1 MSMPLSK
8 LEKFFYIDKL
18 IIHSLDLALYQ
29 VSVLVDGEEHFV
41 TDDKGKFLRA
51 HSILELQKQCRHLK
65 AKQQVLRQ
73 QSAYDEMVGQSSKD
87 GTNELEVL
95 LRDNQLY

>member
-18 IIHSLDLALYQ
+18 VIHSLDLALYQ

-51 HSILELQKQCRHLK
+51 HSILELQKQCCNLK
-65 AKQQVLRQ
+65 ANKQVLRQ
-73 QSAYDEMVGQSSKD
+73 QSAYDEMVGQPSRS

-95 LRDNQLY
+95 LKDNDLY

>member
-18 IIHSLDLALYQ
+18 VIHSLDLALYQ
-29 VSVLVDGEEHFV
+29 VSVLVDGKEHFV

-51 HSILELQKQCRHLK
+51 HSILELQKQCRNLNANK
-65 AKQQVLRQ
+65 QVLRQ
-73 QSAYDEMVGQSSKD
+73 QSAYDEMVGQPSRS

-95 LRDNQLY
+95 LKDNELY

>member
-18 IIHSLDLALYQ
+18 VIHSLDLALYQ

-51 HSILELQKQCRHLK
+51 HSILELQKQCCHLK
-65 AKQQVLRQ
+65 AKKQVLRQ
-73 QSAYDEMVGQSSKD
+73 QSAYDEMVGQPSKD
-87 GTNELEVL
+87 GTNELEVP

>member
-18 IIHSLDLALYQ
+18 VIHSLDLALYQ

-73 QSAYDEMVGQSSKD
+73 QSAYDEMVGQRSRS

-95 LRDNQLY
+95 LKDNELY

>member
-18 IIHSLDLALYQ
+18 VIHSLDLALYQ

-51 HSILELQKQCRHLK
+51 HSILELQKQYRNLK
-65 AKQQVLRQ
+65 ANKQILRQ
-73 QSAYDEMVGQSSKD
+73 QSAYDEMVGQPSRS

-95 LRDNQLY
+95 LKGNDLY

>member
-1 MSMPLSK
+1 MSMPFSK

-18 IIHSLDLALYQ
+18 VIHSLDLALYQ

-51 HSILELQKQCRHLK
+51 HSILELQKQCRNLK
-65 AKQQVLRQ
+65 VNKQVLRR
-73 QSAYDEMVGQSSKD
+73 QSAYDEMVGQPSRS

-95 LRDNQLY
+95 LKDNELY

>member
-18 IIHSLDLALYQ
+18 VIHSLDLALYQ

-51 HSILELQKQCRHLK
+51 HSILELQKQCRNLK
-65 AKQQVLRQ
+65 VNKQVLRQ
-73 QSAYDEMVGQSSKD
+73 QSAYDEMVGQPSRS

-95 LRDNQLY
+95 LKDNELY

>member
-8 LEKFFYIDKL
+8 LEQFFYFDKL
-18 IIHSLDLALYQ
+18 VIHSLDLALYQ
-29 VSVLVDGEEHFV
+29 VSVVVDGKEHFV

-51 HSILELQKQCRHLK
+51 HSILELQKQCRNLK
-65 AKQQVLRQ
+65 VNKQVLRQ
-73 QSAYDEMVGQSSKD
+73 QSAYDEMVGQPSRS

-95 LRDNQLY
+95 LKDNDLY

>member
-18 IIHSLDLALYQ
+18 VIHSLDLALYQ
-29 VSVLVDGEEHFV
+29 VSVVVDGKEHFV

-51 HSILELQKQCRHLK
+51 HSILELQKQCRNLK
-65 AKQQVLRQ
+65 VNKQVLRQ
-73 QSAYDEMVGQSSKD
+73 QSAYDEMVGQPNRS

-95 LRDNQLY
+95 LKDNELY

>member
-18 IIHSLDLALYQ
+18 VIHSLDLALYQ

-65 AKQQVLRQ
+65 AKKQEIGRA
-73 QSAYDEMVGQSSKD
+73 SCRER
-87 GTNELEVL
+87 VL
-95 LRDNQLY
+95 LIV

>member
-18 IIHSLDLALYQ
+18 VIHSLDLALYQ

-51 HSILELQKQCRHLK
+51 HSILELQKQCRNLK
-65 AKQQVLRQ
+65 VNKQVLRQ
-73 QSAYDEMVGQSSKD
+73 QSAYDEMVGQPSRS

-95 LRDNQLY
+95 LNDNELY

>member
-18 IIHSLDLALYQ
+18 VIHSLDLALYQ

-51 HSILELQKQCRHLK
+51 HSILELQKQCRNLK
-65 AKQQVLRQ
+65 VNKQVLRQ
-73 QSAYDEMVGQSSKD
+73 QSAYDEMVGQPSRI

-95 LRDNQLY
+95 LKDNELY

>member
-18 IIHSLDLALYQ
+18 VIHSLDLALYQ

-51 HSILELQKQCRHLK
+51 HSILELQKQCRNLK
-65 AKQQVLRQ
+65 ANKQVLRQ
-73 QSAYDEMVGQSSKD
+73 QSAYDEMVGQPSRIS
-87 GTNELEVL
+87 TNELEVL
-95 LRDNQLY
+95 LKDNELY

>member
-18 IIHSLDLALYQ
+18 VIHSLDLALYQ

-51 HSILELQKQCRHLK
+51 HSILELQKQCRNLK
-65 AKQQVLRQ
+65 TNKQVLRQ
-73 QSAYDEMVGQSSKD
+73 QSAYDEMVGQPSRS

-95 LRDNQLY
+95 LKDNDLY